1 METVLL
7 ALQRAFPAMLRMS
20 LSAAVLTGVVVL
32 LRFLLWKAPKR
43 VLCLLWLL
51 VAVRLLCPA
60 LPRSGASLMP
70 PGGTAAVSD
79 RQIVSAVDEALPSLE
94 LETPRD
100 HAVNQAVGEA
110 QNVRVS
116 TETSP
121 GLYLPLLWAAGT
133 LAMLLYA
140 LVSFLRLRR
149 RTAASVPFSGKAYLC
164 DGVDSPFILGV
175 LRPRIFLP
183 SGLEELQLSHVLAHE
198 RAHLRRL
205 DQLWKPLG
213 FLLLAVHWFNPVLW
227 LAYILFCRDMELACD
242 ERAVRRLDPAARAD
256 YAQALLDLSRPGRMI
271 AACPLAFG
279 ETGVK
284 GRVKNVL
291 NPRKPA
297 FWIILGA
304 VVLAAL
310 AAVFFLTDP
319 VPVLPEGKAVAD
331 VYVYLEDGSMHL
343 DPEAGEE
350 LAVLIRRYG
359 KRRYFDLNR
368 GGRPIG
374 RLDTNVYLF
383 FEDDSVIYLDYRYV
397 SGYNI
402 WNGREADYQAVI
414 SSSSGNG
421 KEKWKMAYRFN
432 NAFVE
437 WRTRWIPK
445 PEDRE
450 SAQVYRL
457 AELLYVSDWL
467 EANLREGIDLL
478 FLPGAF
484 ISRYTLETWPIYC
497 VTPEGELLVRED
509 PESDRWTNTGHF
521 QEIRPEEENFHRYY
535 RNVRNAVPNWETSF
549 RTVWRLTSDVFGGDG
564 RSGQV
569 FYDLITGGKGMF
581 LACGYIDAADPNSAD
596 SAVHF
601 LIRLEPVEAGE
612 ADGGTP
618 APTDLRAKFPEYYD
632 LPTYKGLELYVWQLA
647 EGSFSCGLMAGTNR
661 EKTDEEI
668 WSLKA
673 ASAEEMKEILASY
686 ALPEE
691 SIVII
696 PIHMPHSSYMYL
708 INEEYREALR
718 ELFFGS
724 GKFSRFPLEVSC
736 PGTEPISPYPAPRWT
751 ETWTGDGWLSA
762 DGIPIETTIAE
773 HVEEIPTLELR
784 GEFSLRLETGVSRC
798 GPLLRVY
805 DKDMN
810 LLIRQDDE
818 DLTPLTALQPG
829 TYWVTLGACRNGKY
843 ISEQDKYERTG
854 YDCVFRL
861 VIPEK
866 T

>member
-1 METVLL
+1 MEAVLL

-20 LSAAVLTGVVVL
+20 LSAAVLTGIVIL
-32 LRFLLWKAPKR
+32 LRFLLRKAPKR

-51 VAVRLLCPA
+51 AAVRLLCPS
-60 LPRSGASLMP
+60 LPQSGASLMP
-70 PGGTAAVSD
+70 PRGTSAVSD
-79 RQIVSAVDEALPSLE
+79 RQIVSTMDEVLPSLE
-94 LETPRD
+94 FETLRD
-100 HAVNQAVGEA
+100 HSVNQAVGEA

-116 TETSP
+116 TEASP
-121 GLYLPLLWAAGT
+121 ARYLPVLWAAGT

-164 DGVDSPFILGV
+164 DGVDSPFILGM
-175 LRPRIFLP
+175 LRPRIYLP
-183 SGLEELQLSHVLAHE
+183 SGMEEPRLNHVLAHE

-213 FLLLAVHWFNPVLW
+213 FLLLALHWFNPVLW
-227 LAYILFCRDMELACD
+227 LAYLLFCRDMELACD
-242 ERAVRRLDPAARAD
+242 ERAVRDLDQAARAD

-284 GRVKNVL
+284 GRVENVL

-304 VVLAAL
+304 ILLAAL

-319 VPVLPEGKAVAD
+319 APILPEGKAVTD
-331 VYVYLEDGSMHL
+331 VYVYLEEGSMHL

-350 LAVLIRRYG
+350 LAALIRRYG
-359 KRRYFDLNR
+359 KRRYFDLKR

-383 FEDDSVIYLDYRYV
+383 FEDYTVIYLDYRYV

-402 WNGREADYQAVI
+402 WNGREADYQAIV
-414 SSSSGNG
+414 SSSAGNG
-421 KEKWKMAYRFN
+421 RTEWKMAYGFN

-437 WRTRWIPK
+437 WRSRWIPR

-450 SAQVYRL
+450 SAQVYRM

-467 EANLREGIDLL
+467 EGNLREGIDLL

-484 ISRYTLETWPIYC
+484 ISRYTPETWPVYC
-497 VTPEGELLVRED
+497 VTPEKELLVRED
-509 PESDRWTNTGHF
+509 PESDRWTNSGHF

-535 RNVRNAVPNWETSF
+535 RNVRKAVPDWETSF
-549 RTVWRLTSDVFGGDG
+549 RTVWRLTGDVHGGDG
-564 RSGQV
+564 RAGQV
-569 FYDLITGGKGMF
+569 FYDLLTGEDGTY
-581 LACGYIDAADPNSAD
+581 LACGYLDAADPDSAD
-596 SAVHF
+596 SGVHF
-601 LIRLEPVEAGE
+601 LIRLLPGE
-612 ADGGTP
+612 SEGG
-618 APTDLRAKFPEYYD
+618 ASASAALRAKYPEYYD
-632 LPTYKGLELYVWQLA
+632 LPMDKGLELYVWQLA

-661 EKTDEEI
+661 EKTNEEL
-668 WSLKA
+668 WNLKGTTV
-673 ASAEEMKEILASY
+673 EEMKEILASY

-691 SIVII
+691 SIDLI
-696 PIHMPHSSYMYL
+696 PIHMPYSSYMYL
-708 INEEYREALR
+708 INDEYREALR

-724 GKFSRFPLEVSC
+724 GTFSRALMEVSC
-736 PGTEPISPYPAPRWT
+736 PGSEPISPYPANRWA

-762 DGIPIETTIAE
+762 DGIPIEATIAE
-773 HVEEIPTLELR
+773 HMAEIPTLELR
-784 GEFSLRLETGVSRC
+784 GEFTLRLETGVSRC
-798 GPLLRVY
+798 SPLLRIY

-810 LLIRQDDE
+810 LLVQQLDE
-818 DLTPLTALQPG
+818 DLIPLTELEPG
-829 TYWVTLGACRNGKY
+829 TYWVTLGACRKGKY
-843 ISEQDKYERTG
+843 ISEQDRYEKTG

-861 VIPEK
+861 VIPEES
-866 T
+866 